1 MSTLIKTLKD
11 NHSDMYDKATTEVEL
26 QQIHYVSDPVLFQ
39 LNKPA
44 WAVVDTDNKRA
55 IHLHGSNYQLV
66 KYYKI
71 LNGLSDALDKYGITL
86 NNTSIQFNVHPDLNY
101 LKLRILFND
110 GSKFSPHAMTA
121 NPNDK
126 LKFGIEVVSSYD
138 ASIVYQIRAM
148 FLRLVC
154 QNGMKS
160 FESLGETVKKH
171 TTHFDVNDSFLKLK
185 HLETT
190 FEKMQDKFEVYNS
203 LLLTN
208 GEVDSIFK
216 QFSNGSDNKY
226 NLLKNVLETDMNKST
241 LYDVYNALT
250 NYSSHNKRA
259 IRIGKKGNEDYRIDN
274 STMDAVR
281 SNEAR
286 DSEIERYVSS
296 DHFIFFYHKA
306 LANLGR
312 KVSWHFNMD

>member
-11 NHSDMYDKATTEVEL
+11 NHTDMYDKATTDVEL
-26 QQIHYVSDPVLFQ
+26 KNIKYVSDPVLFK

-44 WAVVDTDNKRA
+44 WAVVDTDNKLA

-171 TTHFDVNDSFLKLK
+171 TTHFDLDDSFLKLK

-259 IRIGKKGNEDYRIDN
+259 IRIGKKGSEDYRIDN

-296 DHFIFFYHKA
+296 NHFTFFFHKA

-312 KVSWHFNMD
+312 KVS

>member
-11 NHSDMYDKATTEVEL
+11 NHTDMYDKATTEVEL
-26 QQIHYVSDPVLFQ
+26 QQIHYVSDPVLFK

-44 WAVVDTDNKRA
+44 WAVVDTDNNRA

-110 GSKFSPHAMTA
+110 GSKFSPHAMTT

-171 TTHFDVNDSFLKLK
+171 TTHFDLDDSFLKLK

-312 KVSWHFNMD
+312 KVS

>member
-11 NHSDMYDKATTEVEL
+11 NHSDMYDRATTEVDL
-26 QQIHYVSDPVLFQ
+26 QQIHYVSDPVLFK

-66 KYYKI
+66 PYAKI

-86 NNTSIQFNVHPDLNY
+86 DNTTMQFNVHPDLNY
-101 LKLRILFND
+101 LRLRILFNND
-110 GSKFSPHAMTA
+110 SKFSPHTMTT

-160 FESLGETVKKH
+160 FDSLGETIKKH
-171 TTHFDVNDSFLKLK
+171 TTHFDVDDSFLRLQ
-185 HLETT
+185 HIGLT

-203 LLLTN
+203 LSLSGN
-208 GEVDSIFK
+208 EVDSIFTK
-216 QFSNGSDNKY
+216 FSNGSDNKY
-226 NLLKNVLETDMNKST
+226 NLLKQVLETDIHKST

-259 IRIGKKGNEDYRIDN
+259 IKIGKKGSKEYRIDN
-274 STMDAVR
+274 STMDSIK

-286 DSEIERYVSS
+286 DSEIEKYVSS
-296 DHFIFFYHKA
+296 NHFVYYYHKA
-306 LANLGR
+306 LSNLGR
-312 KVSWHFNMD
+312 KVA

>member
-11 NHSDMYDKATTEVEL
+11 NHTDMYDRATTDVEL
-26 QQIHYVSDPVLFQ
+26 QNIEYVSDPVLFK
-39 LNKPA
+39 LNKPTY
-44 WAVVDTDNKRA
+44 AVLDMKNNRA

-66 KYYKI
+66 PYTRI
-71 LNGLSDALDKYGITL
+71 LNGLSESLEEYGITL
-86 NNTSIQFNVHPDLNY
+86 DNTSIQFNVHPDLNY
-101 LKLRILFND
+101 FKLRILFND
-110 GSKFSPHAMTA
+110 GSKFSPHAMTT

-171 TTHFDVNDSFLKLK
+171 TTHFNVNDSFLKLK

-259 IRIGKKGNEDYRIDN
+259 IRIGKKGSEDYRIDN
-274 STMDAVR
+274 SKMDAVR

-296 DHFIFFYHKA
+296 NHFTFFFHKA

-312 KVSWHFNMD
+312 KVS

>member
-11 NHSDMYDKATTEVEL
+11 NHSDMYDRATTEVDL
-26 QQIHYVSDPVLFQ
+26 QQIHYVSDPVLFK

-66 KYYKI
+66 PYAKI

-86 NNTSIQFNVHPDLNY
+86 DNTTIQFNVHPDLNY
-101 LKLRILFND
+101 LRLRILFND
-110 GSKFSPHAMTA
+110 NSKFSPHAMRT
-121 NPNDK
+121 NPKDK

-171 TTHFDVNDSFLKLK
+171 TTHFDVDDSFFKLQ
-185 HLETT
+185 HMGTT
-190 FEKMQDKFEVYNS
+190 FEKMQDTFEVYNS
-203 LLLTN
+203 LDLTS
-208 GEVDSIFK
+208 GDVESIFK
-216 QFSNGSDNKY
+216 TFSNGSDSKY
-226 NLLKNVLETDMNKST
+226 NLLKEVLETDKEKST

-259 IRIGKKGNEDYRIDN
+259 IKIGKKNEEEYKIVDSKRDTIQ
-274 STMDAVR
+274 SQ
-281 SNEAR
+281 EAR
-286 DSEIERYVSS
+286 DFEIRRYINSN
-296 DHFIFFYHKA
+296 HFIFYYHKA
-306 LANLGR
+306 LTNLGR
-312 KVSWHFNMD
+312 SIS

>member
-11 NHSDMYDKATTEVEL
+11 NHTDMYDKATTEVEL
-26 QQIHYVSDPVLFQ
+26 QQIHYVSDPVLFK

-44 WAVVDTDNKRA
+44 WAVVDTDNKLA

-171 TTHFDVNDSFLKLK
+171 TTHFDLDDSFLKLK
-185 HLETT
+185 HLGTT

-259 IRIGKKGNEDYRIDN
+259 IRIGKKGSEDYRIDN

-312 KVSWHFNMD
+312 KVS

>member
-11 NHSDMYDKATTEVEL
+11 NHTDVYDKATTEVEL
-26 QQIHYVSDPVLFQ
+26 QQIHYVSDPVLFK

-71 LNGLSDALDKYGITL
+71 LNGLSNALDKYGITL

-171 TTHFDVNDSFLKLK
+171 TTHFDLDDSFLKLQ

-296 DHFIFFYHKA
+296 DNFIFFYHKA

-312 KVSWHFNMD
+312 KVS

>member
-1 MSTLIKTLKD
+1 MSTLIQTLKD
-11 NHSDMYDKATTEVEL
+11 NHSDMYNRATTEVDL
-26 QQIHYVSDPVLFQ
+26 QQIHYVSDPVLFK

-66 KYYKI
+66 PYAKI

-86 NNTSIQFNVHPDLNY
+86 DNTTMQFDVHPDLNY
-101 LKLRILFND
+101 LRLRILFND
-110 GSKFSPHAMTA
+110 NSKFSPHAMRT
-121 NPNDK
+121 NPKDK

-138 ASIVYQIRAM
+138 ATIVYKIRAM

-171 TTHFDVNDSFLKLK
+171 TTHFDVDASFVKLQY
-185 HLETT
+185 LGNT

-203 LLLTN
+203 LKLS
-208 GEVDSIFK
+208 GVQVDGIFRK
-216 QFSNGSDNKY
+216 FSNDSENKY
-226 NLLKNVLETDMNKST
+226 NLLKQVLETDMHDST

-259 IRIGKKGNEDYRIDN
+259 IKIGKKGNEEYRIDN
-274 STMDAVR
+274 STMDSIK
-281 SNEAR
+281 SNVMR
-286 DSEIERYVSS
+286 DSEVENYVTS
-296 DHFIFFYHKA
+296 DHFIYYYHQA
-306 LANLGR
+306 LSRGLGG
-312 KVSWHFNMD
+312 K

>member
-11 NHSDMYDKATTEVEL
+11 NHSDMYDRATTDVEL
-26 QQIHYVSDPVLFQ
+26 QNIEYVSDPVLFK

-171 TTHFDVNDSFLKLK
+171 TTHFDLDDSFLKLK

-259 IRIGKKGNEDYRIDN
+259 IRIGKKGSEDYRIDN
-274 STMDAVR
+274 STMDAVK

-306 LANLGR
+306 LSNLGR
-312 KVSWHFNMD
+312 KVS

>member
-11 NHSDMYDKATTEVEL
+11 NHTDMYDRATTDVEL
-26 QQIHYVSDPVLFQ
+26 KNIKYVSDPVLFK

-171 TTHFDVNDSFLKLK
+171 TTHFDLDDSFLKLK

-190 FEKMQDKFEVYNS
+190 FEKMQDKFEVYDS

-312 KVSWHFNMD
+312 KVS

>member
-11 NHSDMYDKATTEVEL
+11 NHSDMYDRATTEVDL
-26 QQIHYVSDPVLFQ
+26 QQIHYVSDPVLFK

-55 IHLHGSNYQLV
+55 IHLHGSTYQLV
-66 KYYKI
+66 PYAKI

-86 NNTSIQFNVHPDLNY
+86 DNTTMQFNVHPDLNY
-101 LKLRILFND
+101 LRLRILFND
-110 GSKFSPHAMTA
+110 NSKFSPHTMTT
-121 NPNDK
+121 NPKDK

-148 FLRLVC
+148 FLRLIC
-154 QNGMKS
+154 ENGMKS

-171 TTHFDVNDSFLKLK
+171 TTHFDVDASFVKLQY
-185 HLETT
+185 LGNT

-203 LLLTN
+203 LKLS
-208 GEVDSIFK
+208 GVQVDGIFRK
-216 QFSNGSDNKY
+216 FSNDSENKY
-226 NLLKNVLETDMNKST
+226 NLLKQVLETDIHNST

-259 IRIGKKGNEDYRIDN
+259 IKIGKKGSEEYRIDN
-274 STMDAVR
+274 STMDSIK

-286 DSEIERYVSS
+286 DSEIEKYVSS
-296 DHFIFFYHKA
+296 NHFVYYYHKA
-306 LANLGR
+306 LSNLGR
-312 KVSWHFNMD
+312 KIA

>member
-11 NHSDMYDKATTEVEL
+11 NHTDVYDKATTEVEL
-26 QQIHYVSDPVLFQ
+26 QQIHYVSDPVLFK

-71 LNGLSDALDKYGITL
+71 LNGLSNALDKYGITL

-171 TTHFDVNDSFLKLK
+171 TTHFDLDDSFLKLQ

-312 KVSWHFNMD
+312 KVS

>member
-11 NHSDMYDKATTEVEL
+11 NHSDMYDRATTEVDL
-26 QQIHYVSDPVLFQ
+26 QQIHYVSDPVLFK

-66 KYYKI
+66 PYAKI

-86 NNTSIQFNVHPDLNY
+86 DNTTMQFNVHPDLNY
-101 LKLRILFND
+101 LRLRILFND
-110 GSKFSPHAMTA
+110 NSKFSPHAMT
-121 NPNDK
+121 NNTKDK

-138 ASIVYQIRAM
+138 ASIVYKIRAM

-160 FESLGETVKKH
+160 FDSLGETIKKH
-171 TTHFDVNDSFLKLK
+171 TTHFDVDDSFLRLQ
-185 HLETT
+185 HIGLT
-190 FEKMQDKFEVYNS
+190 FEKMQDTFEVYNS
-203 LLLTN
+203 LPLSAN
-208 GEVDSIFK
+208 EVDNIFTR
-216 QFSNGSDNKY
+216 FSNGSDNKY
-226 NLLKNVLETDMNKST
+226 NLLKQVLETDMHKST

-259 IRIGKKGNEDYRIDN
+259 IKIGKKGSEEYRIDN
-274 STMDAVR
+274 STMDSIK

-286 DSEIERYVSS
+286 DSEIEKYVSS
-296 DHFIFFYHKA
+296 NHFVYYYHKA
-306 LANLGR
+306 LSNLGR
-312 KVSWHFNMD
+312 KIA

>member
-11 NHSDMYDKATTEVEL
+11 NHTDMYDKATTEVEL
-26 QQIHYVSDPVLFQ
+26 QQIHYVSDPVLFK

-44 WAVVDTDNKRA
+44 WAVVDTDNNRA

-259 IRIGKKGNEDYRIDN
+259 IRIGKKGSEDYRIDN

-312 KVSWHFNMD
+312 KVS

>member
-11 NHSDMYDKATTEVEL
+11 NHTDMYDKATTEVEL
-26 QQIHYVSDPVLFQ
+26 QQIHYVSDPVLFK

-171 TTHFDVNDSFLKLK
+171 TTHFDLDDSFLKLQ

-312 KVSWHFNMD
+312 KI

>member
-11 NHSDMYDKATTEVEL
+11 NHTDVYDKATTEVEL
-26 QQIHYVSDPVLFQ
+26 QQIHYVSDPVLFK

-55 IHLHGSNYQLV
+55 LHLHGSNYQLV

-71 LNGLSDALDKYGITL
+71 LNGLSNALDKYGITL
-86 NNTSIQFNVHPDLNY
+86 KNTSIQFNVHPDLNY

-171 TTHFDVNDSFLKLK
+171 TTHFDLDDSFLKLQ

-286 DSEIERYVSS
+286 DSEIERYVFS

-312 KVSWHFNMD
+312 KVS

>member
-11 NHSDMYDKATTEVEL
+11 NHSDMYDRATTDVEL
-26 QQIHYVSDPVLFQ
+26 QNIEYVSDPVLFK

-71 LNGLSDALDKYGITL
+71 LNGLSNALDKYGITL

-171 TTHFDVNDSFLKLK
+171 TTHFDLDDSFLKLK

-312 KVSWHFNMD
+312 KVS

>member
-11 NHSDMYDKATTEVEL
+11 NHTDMYDRATTDVEL
-26 QQIHYVSDPVLFQ
+26 KNIKYVSDPVLFK

-44 WAVVDTDNKRA
+44 WAVVDTDNKLA

-171 TTHFDVNDSFLKLK
+171 TTHFDLDDSFLKLK
-185 HLETT
+185 HLGTT

-259 IRIGKKGNEDYRIDN
+259 IRIGKKGSEDYRIDN

-312 KVSWHFNMD
+312 KVS

>member
-1 MSTLIKTLKD
+1 MSTLIQTLKD
-11 NHSDMYDKATTEVEL
+11 NHSDMYNRATTEVDL
-26 QQIHYVSDPVLFQ
+26 QQIHYVSDPVLFK

-55 IHLHGSNYQLV
+55 IHLHGSTYQLV
-66 KYYKI
+66 PYTRI
-71 LNGLSDALDKYGITL
+71 LNGLSDALLKYGIGL
-86 NNTSIQFNVHPDLNY
+86 VNTTIQFDVHPDLNY
-101 LKLRILFND
+101 LRLRILFND
-110 GSKFSPHAMTA
+110 GSKFSPHAMTTNA
-121 NPNDK
+121 NDK

-148 FLRLVC
+148 FLRLIC

-160 FESLGETVKKH
+160 FESIGETVKKH
-171 TTHFDVNDSFLKLK
+171 TTHFDVNDSFLKLQ
-185 HLETT
+185 HLGTT

-203 LLLTN
+203 LSLSS

-216 QFSNGSDNKY
+216 KFSNGSDNKY
-226 NLLKNVLETDMNKST
+226 NLLKNVLETDINKST

-259 IRIGKKGNEDYRIDN
+259 IRIGKKGSEEYRIDN
-274 STMDAVR
+274 STMDAVK

-306 LANLGR
+306 LSNLGR
-312 KVSWHFNMD
+312 NVS

>member
-11 NHSDMYDKATTEVEL
+11 NHSDMYDRATTDVEL
-26 QQIHYVSDPVLFQ
+26 QNIEYVSDPVLFK

-171 TTHFDVNDSFLKLK
+171 TTHFDLDDSFLKLK

-312 KVSWHFNMD
+312 KVS

>member
-11 NHSDMYDKATTEVEL
+11 NHSDMYDRATTEVDL
-26 QQIHYVSDPVLFQ
+26 QQIHYVSDPVLFK

-66 KYYKI
+66 PYAKI

-86 NNTSIQFNVHPDLNY
+86 DNTTMQFNVHPDLNY
-101 LKLRILFND
+101 LRLRILFND
-110 GSKFSPHAMTA
+110 NSKFSPHAMTT

-148 FLRLVC
+148 FLRLIC
-154 QNGMKS
+154 DNGMKS

-171 TTHFDVNDSFLKLK
+171 TTHFDVDASFVKLQY
-185 HLETT
+185 LGNT

-203 LLLTN
+203 LKLS
-208 GEVDSIFK
+208 GVQVDGIFRK
-216 QFSNGSDNKY
+216 FSNDSENKY
-226 NLLKNVLETDMNKST
+226 NLLKQVLETDMHDST

-259 IRIGKKGNEDYRIDN
+259 IKIGKKGSEEYRIDN
-274 STMDAVR
+274 STMDSIK

-286 DSEIERYVSS
+286 DSEIEKYVSS
-296 DHFIFFYHKA
+296 NHFVYYYHKA
-306 LANLGR
+306 LSNLGR
-312 KVSWHFNMD
+312 KIA

>member
-11 NHSDMYDKATTEVEL
+11 NHSDMYDRATTEVDL
-26 QQIHYVSDPVLFQ
+26 QQIHYVSDPILFK

-66 KYYKI
+66 PYAKI

-86 NNTSIQFNVHPDLNY
+86 DNTTMQFNVHPDLNY
-101 LKLRILFND
+101 LRLRILFNND
-110 GSKFSPHAMTA
+110 SKFSPHAMTT

-148 FLRLVC
+148 FLRLIC
-154 QNGMKS
+154 DNGMKS

-171 TTHFDVNDSFLKLK
+171 TTHFDVDASFVKLQY
-185 HLETT
+185 LANT
-190 FEKMQDKFEVYNS
+190 FESMQDKFEVYNS
-203 LLLTN
+203 LSLSGN
-208 GEVDSIFK
+208 EVDSIFTK
-216 QFSNGSDNKY
+216 FSNGSDNKY
-226 NLLKNVLETDMNKST
+226 NLLKQVLETDIHKST

-259 IRIGKKGNEDYRIDN
+259 IKIGKKGSEEYRIDN
-274 STMDAVR
+274 STMDSIK

-286 DSEIERYVSS
+286 DSEIEKYVSS
-296 DHFIFFYHKA
+296 NHFVYYYHKA
-306 LANLGR
+306 LSNLGR
-312 KVSWHFNMD
+312 KVA

>member
-11 NHSDMYDKATTEVEL
+11 NHTDVYDKATTEVEL
-26 QQIHYVSDPVLFQ
+26 QQIHYVSDPVLFK

-171 TTHFDVNDSFLKLK
+171 TTHFDLDDSFLKLQ

-312 KVSWHFNMD
+312 KVS

>member
-11 NHSDMYDKATTEVEL
+11 NHTDMYDRATTDVEL
-26 QQIHYVSDPVLFQ
+26 QNIEYVSDPVLFK

-44 WAVVDTDNKRA
+44 WAVVDTDNNRA

-171 TTHFDVNDSFLKLK
+171 TTHFDLDDSFLKLK

-312 KVSWHFNMD
+312 KVS